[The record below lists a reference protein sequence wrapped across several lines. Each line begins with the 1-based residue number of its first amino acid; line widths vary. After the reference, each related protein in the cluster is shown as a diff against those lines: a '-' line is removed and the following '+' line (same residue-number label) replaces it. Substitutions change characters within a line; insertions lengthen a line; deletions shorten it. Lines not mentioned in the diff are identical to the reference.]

1 MAFVERGIGTRKA
14 LSLIGL
20 SPGSYYRKAVGLRRG
35 RPADATTCKDDGS
48 LHGNGEV
55 VSDIREL
62 LSMPYVDYGYRKVGV
77 WLRDRRQWVI
87 NHKKVYRLMRGAGL
101 LNPKR
106 AWTALSRTRALG
118 CSPEPDGPGK
128 HLEIDIKS
136 VWVHGARR
144 NALVLSAVDLFHRE
158 WFEYVADWRITAVD
172 VERMVR
178 AIVATLPQGVWIRTD
193 NGGQFVAHR
202 LAGALAQL
210 KVNHEFIRPATPQQN
225 AHIESFHSIMQS
237 ALVARFEF
245 ESIDDLKAHLAAFR
259 EFYNHHRI
267 HSATA
272 DYPPVVFLER
282 WKAGQI
288 GVGKDKNGR
297 RKFFRAREPLAP
309 TASEAI
315 IGVTQ

>member
-106 AWTALSRTRALG
+106 VWAALSRTRALG
-118 CSPEPDGPGK
+118 CSPQWAQTTIASGSRAAGAGGCPGGSERFLQA
-128 HLEIDIKS
+128 HQ
-136 VWVHGARR
+136 
-144 NALVLSAVDLFHRE
+144 
-158 WFEYVADWRITAVD
+158 ITATKAMSSRYFIPGNLELSEPECRSMLVG
-172 VERMVR
+172 VE
-178 AIVATLPQGVWIRTD
+178 
-193 NGGQFVAHR
+193 
-202 LAGALAQL
+202 
-210 KVNHEFIRPATPQQN
+210 
-225 AHIESFHSIMQS
+225 
-237 ALVARFEF
+237 
-245 ESIDDLKAHLAAFR
+245 
-259 EFYNHHRI
+259 
-267 HSATA
+267 
-272 DYPPVVFLER
+272 
-282 WKAGQI
+282 
-288 GVGKDKNGR
+288 
-297 RKFFRAREPLAP
+297 
-309 TASEAI
+309 
-315 IGVTQ
+315 